1 MTLPTNN
8 NNFKKNSGVN
18 VWLVAIAIVLVTTLI
33 NWLLVT
39 NLAAPKTVYAADINK
54 INNSMSHVND
64 STTSLNNFTNYENT
78 RIDTLSDDTQNQFD
92 DVNNSITDSNN
103 KISQTQAD
111 LAGVKT
117 QANNLKTQTDS
128 LKTQTDTLG
137 TQATQLGSQLTTVSQ
152 KADST
157 KTSLDTLTTKVAG
170 LAPGLQI
177 TPSWSSGYITLTI
190 NSDVAQTIAFKLD
203 FRPTSDM
210 PTSVNTMDAALAALY
225 AAPPVAL
232 TAGSAVRGD
241 YTLYWSTT
249 DSTYH
254 IGDIS
259 FITMGTA
266 LSAGSNTKTIT
277 YSTSG
282 SFEILI
288 TPVYLT
294 GTSTGSW

>member
-1 MTLPTNN
+1 MTMPTNN
-8 NNFKKNSGVN
+8 NSIKKNNGVN
-18 VWLVAIAIVLVTTLI
+18 VWLAAIAIVLVTTLI
-33 NWLLVT
+33 NWFLVT

-152 KADST
+152 KADT
-157 KTSLDTLTTKVAG
+157 VKTALDSLTTKVNG
-170 LAPGLQI
+170 LAPGIQI
-177 TPSWSSGYITLTI
+177 TAVADSSTITLKI
-190 NSDVAQTIAFKLD
+190 NSDVAQTLAFHIE
-203 FRPTSDM
+203 FRPTIDM
-210 PTSVNTMDAALAALY
+210 PQSATTDDSLIALY
-225 AAPPVAL
+225 ITPPVTL
-232 TAGSAVRGD
+232 SAGSQVRGD
-241 YTLYWSTT
+241 YTLYWDTT
-249 DSTYH
+249 DSLYH
-254 IGDIS
+254 IGEIS
-259 FITMGTA
+259 FTTMRTS
-266 LSAGSNTKTIT
+266 LNAGANTKTIT
-277 YSTSG
+277 YTTSDTC
-282 SFEILI
+282 EILI
-288 TPVYLT
+288 TPIYPT

>member
-1 MTLPTNN
+1 
-8 NNFKKNSGVN
+8 
-18 VWLVAIAIVLVTTLI
+18 
-33 NWLLVT
+33 
-39 NLAAPKTVYAADINK
+39 
-54 INNSMSHVND
+54 
-64 STTSLNNFTNYENT
+64 
-78 RIDTLSDDTQNQFD
+78 
-92 DVNNSITDSNN
+92 VNNSIIDSNN

-128 LKTQTDTLG
+128 LKTQTDALG

-152 KADST
+152 KTDTT
-157 KTSLDTLTTKVAG
+157 KTSLDSLTTKVAG

-190 NSDVAQTIAFKLD
+190 NSDIAQTIAFKLD

-210 PTSVNTMDAALAALY
+210 PTAVNTMDAALATLY
-225 AAPPVAL
+225 VAPPVAL

-241 YTLYWSTT
+241 YTLFWSTS

-254 IGDIS
+254 VGGIS

-266 LSAGSNTKTIT
+266 LTAGANTKTIS

-282 SFEILI
+282 SYEILI
-288 TPVYLT
+288 IPIYPT
-294 GTSTGSW
+294 GTPTGSW